1 MFGKS
6 NGTGTSPIESV
17 KSSYSRTYKSHLQTG
32 MLHQFPH
39 FGLIME
45 PMDITFLNHLDVSHD
60 NYTLKV
66 RIIKLWRQPSFKV
79 PGETYA
85 IEMILMDEEGNKI
98 QATVMNKYF
107 VKFEKLLEESVC
119 LLIKKP
125 SLGDNTSS
133 YKCVDHPHKLFLNFD
148 STVKKC
154 NDFLGPIHGFSFTA
168 FDQLRGNLI
177 PDDSTVDLIGYVHT
191 FFEIEEFKRKN
202 GKLSKKMNLQLH
214 DLEARNIF
222 VTLFDSYAE
231 KMWNYLS
238 KKEDGVL
245 AVIILQFGRYKF
257 LRGRAY
263 VSTFYSASSLYIDDD
278 IDEIT
283 VFKKNFINS
292 LLAKEGDETASSH
305 RVTSSLMLPN
315 WRDDFLTK
323 TVYHTMAE
331 VNEIDQVTTVIVV
344 GTIKCITQGI
354 EWFYNACKK
363 CNKKVITKHI
373 ASEIPDGSDQFEE
386 KQILE
391 CTNQSCNEHVV
402 FAIPRF
408 KIPLRVQDK
417 TGVLSL
423 TLFDRDA
430 QKILKKSAKE
440 LVDKILDGETNI
452 FPNEFKDLVDKKFAF
467 KIDIANFNLKNNY
480 KFFTVI
486 KLTDDPAIISDLE
499 KKYKVEQPSS
509 LESFDVHC
517 TDSQSQ
523 DMVNIKDSI
532 SGTGEN
538 ETPLSVSDISTGRT
552 LLQNESTK
560 KTNIYGEL
568 KRNLVEVYD
577 LDESPGRSAT
587 KPRQDPTEGLKGVS
601 EPTLLVPKIEK

>member
-1 MFGKS
+1 
-6 NGTGTSPIESV
+6 
-17 KSSYSRTYKSHLQTG
+17 
-32 MLHQFPH
+32 
-39 FGLIME
+39 ME

-107 VKFEKLLEESVC
+107 VKFEKLLEENVC

-154 NDFLGPIHGFSFTA
+154 NDFVGPIHGFSFTA

-177 PDDSTVDLIGYVHT
+177 PDDSTV
-191 FFEIEEFKRKN
+191 
-202 GKLSKKMNLQLH
+202 
-214 DLEARNIF
+214 
-222 VTLFDSYAE
+222 
-231 KMWNYLS
+231 
-238 KKEDGVL
+238 
-245 AVIILQFGRYKF
+245 
-257 LRGRAY
+257 GRAY

-283 VFKKNFINS
+283 VFKKN

-354 EWFYNACKK
+354 EWLYNACKK

-391 CTNQSCNEHVV
+391 CTNQSCNEQVV

-430 QKILKKSAKE
+430 QKIFKKSAKE

-467 KIDIANFNLKNNY
+467 TIDIANFNLKNNY

-486 KLTDDPAIISDLE
+486 KLTVI
-499 KKYKVEQPSS
+499 QP
-509 LESFDVHC
+509 
-517 TDSQSQ
+517 
-523 DMVNIKDSI
+523 
-532 SGTGEN
+532 
-538 ETPLSVSDISTGRT
+538 
-552 LLQNESTK
+552 
-560 KTNIYGEL
+560 
-568 KRNLVEVYD
+568 
-577 LDESPGRSAT
+577 
-587 KPRQDPTEGLKGVS
+587 
-601 EPTLLVPKIEK
+601 

>member
-177 PDDSTVDLIGYVHT
+177 PDDSTV
-191 FFEIEEFKRKN
+191 
-202 GKLSKKMNLQLH
+202 
-214 DLEARNIF
+214 
-222 VTLFDSYAE
+222 
-231 KMWNYLS
+231 
-238 KKEDGVL
+238 
-245 AVIILQFGRYKF
+245 
-257 LRGRAY
+257 GRAY

-283 VFKKNFINS
+283 VFKKN